1 MLEAEV
7 IIIKNTAMK
16 ITRLIIAAVCGV
28 IGILLMLSEPAEDCT
43 TYEWLQA
50 FLGTRAIAA
59 ALIVV
64 SYLSARGLH
73 LLDHIDE

>member
-7 IIIKNTAMK
+7 RIIKNTAMK
-16 ITRLIIAAVCGV
+16 ITRLIIATVCG
-28 IGILLMLSEPAEDCT
+28 ILGILLMLSEPAENCT
-43 TYEWLQA
+43 TFEWVRA

-59 ALIVV
+59 ALIVI

>member
-7 IIIKNTAMK
+7 RIIKNPAMK
-16 ITRLIIAAVCGV
+16 ITRLIIATVCG
-28 IGILLMLSEPAEDCT
+28 ILGILLMLSEPAENCT
-43 TYEWLQA
+43 TFEWVQA

-59 ALIVV
+59 ALIVI

>member
-7 IIIKNTAMK
+7 RIIKNIAMK

-28 IGILLMLSEPAEDCT
+28 IGILLMLSEPSEDCT

>member
-1 MLEAEV
+1 
-7 IIIKNTAMK
+7 MK
-16 ITRLIIAAVCGV
+16 ITRLIVAAVCGI
-28 IGILLMLSEPAEDCT
+28 IGILLMLSEPAENCT
-43 TYEWLQA
+43 TYEWVQV

-59 ALIVV
+59 ALIAV

>member
-7 IIIKNTAMK
+7 RIIKNKAMK
-16 ITRLIIAAVCGV
+16 ITRLIVAAVCGI

-43 TYEWLQA
+43 TYEWVQV

>member
-1 MLEAEV
+1 
-7 IIIKNTAMK
+7 MK
-16 ITRLIIAAVCGV
+16 ITRLIIAAVCGI

-43 TYEWLQA
+43 TYEWVRS

>member
-1 MLEAEV
+1 
-7 IIIKNTAMK
+7 
-16 ITRLIIAAVCGV
+16 
-28 IGILLMLSEPAEDCT
+28 MLSEPAENCT
-43 TYEWLQA
+43 TLEWVQA

>member
-1 MLEAEV
+1 MWRHWYFVDAFR
-7 IIIKNTAMK
+7 A
-16 ITRLIIAAVCGV
+16 
-28 IGILLMLSEPAEDCT
+28 AEDCT

-73 LLDHIDE
+73 ILDHIDE

>member
-1 MLEAEV
+1 
-7 IIIKNTAMK
+7 MK
-16 ITRLIIAAVCGV
+16 ITRLIIATVCG
-28 IGILLMLSEPAEDCT
+28 ILGILLMLSEPAENCT
-43 TYEWLQA
+43 TFEWVQA

-59 ALIVV
+59 ALIVI

>member
-7 IIIKNTAMK
+7 RIIKNTAMK
-16 ITRLIIAAVCGV
+16 ITRLIIATVCG
-28 IGILLMLSEPAEDCT
+28 ILGILLMLSEPAENCT
-43 TYEWLQA
+43 TFEWVQA

-59 ALIVV
+59 ALIVI